1 MTFNLEP
8 VNSLSFIL
16 LLSAISVNA
25 PDIRT
30 VIGIAV
36 LAILLAGSALMSASE
51 VAYFSF
57 KPEDIE
63 NFKTNKDKQSK
74 AAIKLYNNPEKLLST
89 VLVAN
94 NTINIS
100 IVLLSAYL
108 SSRIFDFSSEPVIGF
123 IINVVA
129 ITFLLLFFGEIMPKV
144 FASRNHVRVA
154 LFMAYPLKM
163 LEKIFSPVTSLL
175 ILSSSFVK
183 KRTGTRR
190 SNISMNDLSD
200 ALELTSD
207 DFNEDERILKGIV
220 NFGNINVS
228 AIMCPRIDVTALDIK
243 SGFDKIVPEIINS
256 GFSRIPVYSFS
267 FDNVKGILYAK
278 DVLPYT
284 GNPANFK
291 WQALLRPPYFVPE
304 TKKINDLLKE
314 FQTKKIHMA
323 VVIDEYGGTSGIVT
337 LEDILEEIV
346 GEITD
351 ESDEDQLLYR
361 KLDINKYAFEGKI
374 LLNDFYKILDI
385 EEDIFED
392 VRGESETLAGL
403 ILELT
408 GEIPVT
414 GQTVHYAK
422 FVFRIN
428 SADRRRIK
436 EILVEINKDNEDIN
450 SE

>member
-1 MTFNLEP
+1 MTLNLEP
-8 VNSLSFIL
+8 VNSISYISI
-16 LLSAISVNA
+16 LSAISVSA
-25 PDIRT
+25 PDLQTIT
-30 VIGIAV
+30 G
-36 LAILLAGSALMSASE
+36 LAILVILLAGSALMSASE

-57 KPEDIE
+57 RPEDIE
-63 NFKTNKDKQSK
+63 NFKTSKDKQSK
-74 AAIKLYNNPEKLLST
+74 TAIKLYNNPERLLST

-94 NTINIS
+94 NTINIA

-108 SSRIFDFSSEPVIGF
+108 SSRMFDFSTEPVTGF
-123 IINVVA
+123 IINAVV
-129 ITFLLLFFGEIMPKV
+129 ITFLLLFFGEVMPKV
-144 FASRNHVRVA
+144 FASRNHLRVA
-154 LFMAYPLKM
+154 LFMSYPLRII
-163 LEKIFSPVTSLL
+163 EKAFFPITSLL

-207 DFNEDERILKGIV
+207 DFDEDERILKGIV

-243 SGFDKIVPEIINS
+243 SGFDRVVSEIINS
-256 GFSRIPVYSFS
+256 GFSRIPVYMGS

-291 WQALLRPPYFVPE
+291 WQALMRPPYFVPE

-346 GEITD
+346 GEISD
-351 ESDEDQLLYR
+351 ESDEDQVRYR
-361 KLDINKYAFEGKI
+361 KLESNKYAFEGKI
-374 LLNDFYKILDI
+374 FLKM
-385 EEDIFED
+385 
-392 VRGESETLAGL
+392 
-403 ILELT
+403 
-408 GEIPVT
+408 
-414 GQTVHYAK
+414 
-422 FVFRIN
+422 
-428 SADRRRIK
+428 
-436 EILVEINKDNEDIN
+436 
-450 SE
+450 